1 MQIVCAWMGPVAIGT
16 FFVGFAIAGFFPPP
30 SPHDSAHQIQ
40 LLFQHRTL
48 RIRVGMLIS
57 LISSA
62 FLLPWSAT
70 LITQVRRIEGN
81 RHTPIV
87 WLQTVG
93 FGAFVILFVYP
104 EMVWALAAFRPNI
117 SAETV
122 RAFNDFAWL
131 GFVCIVST
139 GMMQMFALGY
149 VVLRDRRPDPI
160 YPRWFGYLN
169 LWIWT
174 LFTPADLIFFFKTG
188 PFAWNGLFGFGL
200 SFAAYFGWTLVVT
213 IMTGRAVNAQAASPE
228 EPEPDLTELVTR
240 YATLQRTVDQLL
252 AERPAR
258 QPADTPAP
266 GYGCARDTA
275 AAHRRA
281 DR

>member
-1 MQIVCAWMGPVAIGT
+1 MNITSQRLGVYSGYVFMVLLL
-16 FFVGFAIAGFFPPP
+16 VGFAIVAGFFPPP
-30 SPHDSAHQIQ
+30 SPHETAAQIQ
-40 LLFQHRTL
+40 HLFQHRTL
-48 RIRVGMLIS
+48 RIRFGMLIS

-70 LITQVRRIEGN
+70 LITQVRRIEGD

-149 VVLRDRRPDPI
+149 VVLQDKGPDPI
-160 YPRWFGYLN
+160 YPRWFGYFN
-169 LWIWT
+169 LWVWT
-174 LFTPADLIFFFKTG
+174 LFIPADLIFFFKTG

-200 SFAAYFGWTLVVT
+200 SFGAYFGWTLIVT
-213 IMTGRAVNAQAASPE
+213 IMTGRAVNRQAAAG
-228 EPEPDLTELVTR
+228 EPAPIDTDELARRYTE
-240 YATLQRTVDQLL
+240 LQRTVQELQ
-252 AERPAR
+252 AQRTPVAR
-258 QPADTPAP
+258 
-266 GYGCARDTA
+266 
-275 AAHRRA
+275 
-281 DR
+281 